1 MKKQSIYNWT
11 MAALA
16 IFSIILVVLD
26 YAKVL
31 NINIGFW
38 MYVDNIILVIF
49 AIDYFSRL
57 FLAKDKKKF
66 FKENIFDLLSIIPVS
81 GLFAFF
87 RIARISRAARLVRL
101 LRLFRL
107 VGLAGKLKKFL
118 HTNGLIYWIYLSL
131 ALLII
136 GAGAYSI
143 SEDASLGQSFWWA
156 IATATT
162 VGYGDISPHTLVGK
176 IVAFILMLVGIG
188 VIGMLTSSITT
199 YFVKNNTDE
208 SGQQEKLDQI
218 IDELRNIKD
227 QNAELKNEIEKLKQR
242 NQTKRG

>member
-1 MKKQSIYNWT
+1 
-11 MAALA
+11 
-16 IFSIILVVLD
+16 
-26 YAKVL
+26 
-31 NINIGFW
+31 INIGFW

-101 LRLFRL
+101 LSLFRL

>member
-1 MKKQSIYNWT
+1 